1 MNPLPQPETQPTENA
16 SELLVR
22 MSRRGMFA
30 MLAMIL
36 VLGATLLG
44 QTLWPEAPASR
55 WVEKSSWIFGLA
67 TVLLFVVLRWPLRGR
82 AFDPRS
88 REVQAILQD
97 ELRQSSLNRAARAAL
112 LASLLGQFP
121 LALLFMLARLSPRQA
136 LLAMAESTILLGM
149 VTFITLFLLF
159 DRE

>member
-1 MNPLPQPETQPTENA
+1 MTSRMPVETQSTETS

-30 MLAMIL
+30 MLVMVL
-36 VLGATLLG
+36 VLGGTLLG

-55 WVEKSSWIFGLA
+55 WVERSSWVFGLA
-67 TVLLFVVLRWPLRGR
+67 TVLLFLVLRWPLRGR
-82 AFDPRS
+82 VFDPRS

-112 LASLLGQFP
+112 LVSLVGQFP
-121 LALLFMLARLSPRQA
+121 LALLFMLARLSPKQA
-136 LLAMAESTILLGM
+136 LLAMAESTVLLGM